1 MKTAT
6 LLLIGA
12 GVVAGGAGIVL
23 LARSAKADDE
33 TPRKD
38 AEKKGKPKGKGK
50 GKPKGKGKKPNFAP
64 KRVNPKPVQKPPK
77 SAPGKTGAVFSLTAA
92 QAKTMAC
99 DLRDAENVRDV
110 EAVYERLMKKIEAS
124 GAREVDLRSSGLTDA
139 KVPVGQFEKEAKELL
154 QRMRM
159 LPQFLWGQAQSRI
172 RTALSSLPDCD
183 APMKQWQALFGEA
196 GGLQAAVRLPPF
208 TLLQGIRPLE
218 G

>member
-33 TPRKD
+33 KPRKD
-38 AEKKGKPKGKGK
+38 AEKRDKGKGQ
-50 GKPKGKGKKPNFAP
+50 GKKPDFSP
-64 KRVNPKPVQKPPK
+64 KRVNPKPVQKAPK
-77 SAPGKTGAVFSLTAA
+77 SAPGKTGAVFSLTAG

-99 DLRDAENVRDV
+99 DLRDAENVGDV
-110 EAVYERLMKKIEAS
+110 EAVYETLMAKIEAS
-124 GAREVDLRSSGLTDA
+124 GASEVDLRSSGLTDA
-139 KVPVGQFEKEAKELL
+139 KVPVGQFEKEANELL

-172 RTALSSLPDCD
+172 HTALSSLPDCD
-183 APMKQWQALFGEA
+183 APMTQWQALFGEA